1 MLMHSNFSVIL
12 MSSNPDTE
20 STELKIASSSTE
32 DAPKPPIEPI
42 HLPTMEEIRGQ
53 DIWNN
58 CAVRSV
64 VSGVM
69 GILSDPILF
78 DIS

>member
-1 MLMHSNFSVIL
+1 

-20 STELKIASSSTE
+20 SRNASSSTE
-32 DAPKPPIEPI
+32 EAPKPPIEPI
-42 HLPTMEEIRGQ
+42 HLPTMEEIQGQ

-69 GILSDPILF
+69 GIISVPIFLKF
-78 DIS
+78 F